1 MTGAWVDEHNADLY
15 DKRMKSS
22 ITVAGASV
30 IASLIVLTLAATA
43 VILYVNLR
51 SDEVTTRVEQ
61 RDEIRILITVDDGD
75 ELELAHVLFIATTT
89 DQVALFDIPGNMGL
103 IIDSL
108 NRIDRIDT
116 VYRADD
122 ISEYRVLVQNVLG
135 VEIPYFISISRSGV
149 ANITDL
155 IEGVELHIAEIFEQ
169 AGGAP
174 TILLPAGN
182 VVLDGPKFKLYLEY
196 EDPNERDADRIARR
210 QRIMQGFIAKIGA
223 RAAYLSRPEV
233 KGYFT
238 RHVRSNL
245 DERSLLSLV
254 NLFSRLDTSRMV
266 NRRVQGATRVLES
279 AGVEKELLFPHFE
292 GQWLKETVRQVQE
305 TLAHSDLAGVGGQPI
320 RIEILNGTTTV
331 GLARRTEAL
340 FEERGFD
347 VVNIGNASTNSVERT
362 VVVDRRGNGALAERA
377 AGVIRASR
385 IEFDPADPDDLVVDV
400 RIILGQDFD
409 GTFVRP

>member
-1 MTGAWVDEHNADLY
+1 MWVDESTTDLY
-15 DKRMKSS
+15 DTTMKSS
-22 ITVAGASV
+22 MTVAGASV
-30 IASLIVLTLAATA
+30 IAALIVVTLGVTA
-43 VILYVNLR
+43 GVLYMNLR
-51 SDEVTTRVEQ
+51 SDEITARVEL
-61 RDEIRILITVDDGD
+61 RDEIRILIAVDDGD
-75 ELELAHVLFIATTT
+75 ELELAHVLFIATAT

-103 IIDSL
+103 IIESL

-122 ISEYRVLVQNVLG
+122 ITEYRQLVQNVLG
-135 VEIPYFISISRSGV
+135 VEIPYYLALSREDV
-149 ANITDL
+149 ANLADL
-155 IEGVELHIAEIFEQ
+155 IEGVELHVAEIFEQ
-169 AGGAP
+169 AGGSPA
-174 TILLPAGN
+174 ILLPAGN
-182 VVLDGPKFKLYLEY
+182 VVLDGPKLKLYLAY
-196 EDPNERDADRIARR
+196 EEPNERDVDRIVRR
-210 QRIMQGFIAKIGA
+210 QRIMQGIIARVGE
-223 RAAYLSRPEV
+223 RAEYVSRPEV

-238 RHVRSNL
+238 RYVRSNL
-245 DERSLLSLV
+245 DEPSLLALV

-292 GQWLKETVRQVQE
+292 GQWLRETVRQVQE

-320 RIEILNGTTTV
+320 RVEILNGTTTV

-347 VVNIGNASTNSVERT
+347 VVNIGNAPSNSVEQT

-385 IEFDPADPDDLVVDV
+385 IEFDPADPDDIVVDV
-400 RIILGQDFD
+400 RIILGKDFD
-409 GTFVRP
+409 GTFVRQ